1 MFSITNVLSENGNF
15 KSGIFKRSQIRFQK
29 KKKKK
34 HYEDIFNLC
43 LYTDLS
49 QQVFDWIL
57 HLPSFLITESMML
70 IS

>member
-1 MFSITNVLSENGNF
+1 METSNQESLKDHKFAF
-15 KSGIFKRSQIRFQK
+15 
-29 KKKKK
+29 KKKK